1 MQSLVVYF
9 THVSLVLSVRYRLI
23 TASRTLQAKGEM
35 CTLQTGK
42 LCYHAI
48 NISAWQ
54 IQGSGPGPPPY
65 LSTKMRPE
73 GQENLFWETA
83 SPPPPPPP
91 HLISRSGSTTEYQ
104 LRPCACVCAEL
115 QESSISRLSWSFVKE
130 SDGLFIP
137 QKLRSGV
144 YRISQQSYESYIILR
159 DRIVELAWSKVSTK
173 VCGFK
178 FGSIKLHSS
187 SGDSIDLLSRTFCTT
202 MVVSDLCITKQ
213 QFARRHVRHIGLSTR
228 SNGGHV
234 GVTNQSCGS

>member
-1 MQSLVVYF
+1 MYPSDGQTL
-9 THVSLVLSVRYRLI
+9 LSCHQYQCM
-23 TASRTLQAKGEM
+23 ADPGERTG
-35 CTLQTGK
+35 T
-42 LCYHAI
+42 
-48 NISAWQ
+48 
-54 IQGSGPGPPPY
+54 PPPY

-83 SPPPPPPP
+83 SPPPPPPYLKVWI
-91 HLISRSGSTTEYQ
+91 HHWISITSLCLCICRIARELNLSSVPVL
-104 LRPCACVCAEL
+104 LRGVC
-115 QESSISRLSWSFVKE
+115 S
-130 SDGLFIP
+130 LFIP
-137 QKLRSGV
+137 QKLRSGMH
-144 YRISQQSYESYIILR
+144 RISQQSYESYIILR

-187 SGDSIDLLSRTFCTT
+187 SGDSIDLLSQTFCTT

-234 GVTNQSCGS
+234 GVTNQSCGSWIFFLG